1 MKKSIVCAAAVLAAV
16 CSTAATAS
24 QDLARRQGCVNCH
37 AAEATNR
44 RMPSLSFPEL
54 AKKYGPLGEDKIV
67 QQLMDGS
74 TNHPRIRA
82 NADQTRQIIRW
93 MLTLK

>member
-1 MKKSIVCAAAVLAAV
+1 MRRPIVATAALILITG
-16 CSTAATAS
+16 STAALANA
-24 QDLARRQGCVNCH
+24 DLARRQGCTNCH

-44 RMPSLSFPEL
+44 RMPALSFPEL
-54 AKKYGPLGEDKIV
+54 AKKYGAVGEDKLV

-74 TNHPRIRA
+74 TKHPRIRS